1 MSIIPIQVT
10 LQAAS
15 AADYRQLVH
24 DLAGTMSSSSA
35 APAAPVVQAPAQAP
49 AQQPAYADQQQPYA
63 APVQQPYVAPMQQQP
78 AAYPAGVPTSAVP
91 TAAPMQQQPVQQQQ
105 PMQQQPI
112 QHQQPTQQAV
122 PTSAPQYTQ
131 QQLAVAATAL
141 LDAGHNVTVLL
152 QQFGVQAITQLPPE
166 RYGEFATALRQ
177 AGANI

>member
-10 LQAAS
+10 LQAAN

-24 DLAGTMSSSSA
+24 DLAGTMPGASA
-35 APAAPVVQAPAQAP
+35 VPAAPVAQAPAQAP
-49 AQQPAYADQQQPYA
+49 SQQPLYADQQPYA
-63 APVQQPYVAPMQQQP
+63 APIQQPYAAPIQQQP

-91 TAAPMQQQPVQQQQ
+91 TAPMQQQ
-105 PMQQQPI
+105 PMQQAPAQLPV
-112 QHQQPTQQAV
+112 QQQQAV

-141 LDAGHNVTVLL
+141 LDAGHNVTGLL